1 MDLLNDG
8 FQTRLFPMEL
18 LYADYT
24 TLLKESILKM
34 GKQVCEIQE
43 DKVNIRKQYSKNLRH
58 GAY

>member
-1 MDLLNDG
+1 MDLLNDR

-34 GKQVCEIQE
+34 GQQVCEIQE
-43 DKVNIRKQYSKNLRH
+43 DIK
-58 GAY
+58 

>member
-1 MDLLNDG
+1 
-8 FQTRLFPMEL
+8 MEL

-43 DKVNIRKQYSKNLRH
+43 DIKIRKQYSKNL
-58 GAY
+58 